1 MATVKIQN
9 EDKIK
14 AVKAQAAAAK
24 NVPQMREA
32 IATLIQANEEL
43 VKRIEKLEKRI
54 GR

>member
-9 EDKIK
+9 ADKTD
-14 AVKAQAAAAK
+14 AVNAQAAAAT
-24 NVPQMREA
+24 NAPQMRVA
-32 IATLIQANEEL
+32 IATSIQANEEL